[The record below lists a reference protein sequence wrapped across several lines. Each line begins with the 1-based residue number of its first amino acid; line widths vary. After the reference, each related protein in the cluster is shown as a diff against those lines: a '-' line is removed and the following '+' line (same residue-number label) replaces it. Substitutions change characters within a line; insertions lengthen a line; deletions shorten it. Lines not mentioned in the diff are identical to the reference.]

1 MDHIHGNLDLHR
13 GCRCL
18 QVGHRVKTHKV
29 TPATGNERGDIEI
42 KDYVTL
48 PRGED
53 NRLPPHTLSH
63 TECPPDPEPDGAL
76 KNAAKIKIRHY
87 RQLYTDKSD
96 PIVFLPVT

>member
-1 MDHIHGNLDLHR
+1 MDRIHGHLDLHR

-48 PRGED
+48 PPGED
-53 NRLPPHTLSH
+53 NRIPPHTLIMDITMTHDHHGRSTHH
-63 TECPPDPEPDGAL
+63 TNGAL
-76 KNAAKIKIRHY
+76 THRVSS
-87 RQLYTDKSD
+87 RS
-96 PIVFLPVT
+96 